1 MSLSEPTPSDPTPP
15 SATGPGASA
24 RPDWLTDATEGAS
37 AAPLPER
44 ETWKPAPPPASPV
57 TKATEPPAPSE
68 AKAED
73 AAPSTGPKAWKAA
86 ASSVPRL
93 SRVTAVASRSENEA
107 GDAFPGFAQDEIVA
121 RAGTSASGEGA
132 ARRLL
137 GEEAASS
144 PIDGAPYRATPA
156 SWIDQL
162 KTVSPVIWIAAG
174 VVLVGGLVTTFLLSP
189 RGEPSVSLAQI
200 RQHPEAFEGRAVRV
214 SGVAGEAFAVGTSYV
229 YDLRQ
234 SRDTIV
240 VYSKSRPVLHE
251 RVAVHGTVS
260 IGYMDGAPRVA
271 LLEDAS
277 H

>member
-1 MSLSEPTPSDPTPP
+1 MSLAEPNPPDPTPLP
-15 SATGPGASA
+15 AAGSGASG

-37 AAPLPER
+37 AAPER
-44 ETWKPAPPPASPV
+44 ESWRPAPPPPPSA
-57 TKATEPPAPSE
+57 TKEPEAPAPSE
-68 AKAED
+68 TKAED
-73 AAPSTGPKAWKAA
+73 AAPATGPRPWKAA

-93 SRVTAVASRSENEA
+93 SRVTAVAAQTEHESP
-107 GDAFPGFAQDEIVA
+107 DAFPGFAQDAIVA
-121 RAGTSASGEGA
+121 RAGTPAASESA

-137 GEEAASS
+137 GEESDFP
-144 PIDGAPYRATPA
+144 PIDPAPHRATPA

-214 SGVAGEAFAVGTSYV
+214 RGVAGESFAVGASYV

-240 VYSKSRPVLHE
+240 VYSKTRPALHE
-251 RVAVHGTVS
+251 HVAVHGTVS

-271 LLEDAS
+271 LLEDSS